1 MIKIDWGKIQF
12 LSNARWRATYLLHQ
26 AGTSWLI
33 GACVCHQ
40 KGADFYCWFNSI
52 SHTPNFVQKH
62 SILSSKGSWQR
73 FWQSVFFFYIL
84 FLFLTEPLFFA
95 LPNKIPPLLL
105 FHNSAQF
112 RTISQPNSFL
122 NSKFCNGKNI
132 FKYLPHLELV
142 YLSLSLWPELFPT
155 NSISSQFMA
164 LVVRMLVQSN
174 SNPIWHSSILTSN
187 FT

>member
-1 MIKIDWGKIQF
+1 MVSGPNGVKYSLPMSEPWRHWTLDLNSEAGSSLLKNLLQWAVSSNTMIKIDWGKIQF

-33 GACVCHQ
+33 GACVCQQ
-40 KGADFYCWFNSI
+40 KGADFYCWFNLI

-62 SILSSKGSWQR
+62 SILSSKGSLAKVLTER
-73 FWQSVFFFYIL
+73 L
-84 FLFLTEPLFFA
+84 FLSYTLFFFLTEPLFFA

-122 NSKFCNGKNI
+122 KFCNGKN
-132 FKYLPHLELV
+132 
-142 YLSLSLWPELFPT
+142 
-155 NSISSQFMA
+155 
-164 LVVRMLVQSN
+164 
-174 SNPIWHSSILTSN
+174 
-187 FT
+187 